1 MPSMNFR
8 ALVAKAQRAGRARTE
23 PPIPVRELAKRCR
36 VSPTH
41 FYRLLGGYS
50 STHGSYGAPPDHTIE
65 RLAEG
70 LGVTAA
76 AVSKALQESRRER
89 EAAGVE

>member
-1 MPSMNFR
+1 MNFR
-8 ALVAKAQRAGRARTE
+8 ALVAKAQRAGKARTD
-23 PPIPVRELAKRCR
+23 PPTPVRELAKRCK

-50 STHGSYGAPPDHTIE
+50 STHGTYGAPPDHTIE

-70 LGVTAA
+70 LGFAA
-76 AVSKALQESRRER
+76 STVRNALQTSRQER
-89 EAAGVE
+89 EAAGAE